1 MNSKKYAFGALI
13 VLVILAASMT
23 GCAGDEAEV
32 ATEVEVAEVATAAD
46 VAEVATEAEEIEATE
61 EAALLGDP
69 ENGRIIYE
77 LGPEGVFETTC
88 TSCHRL
94 SDLGDTGPGF
104 EGIADRAATR
114 VSGLSA
120 EEYIR
125 QSIAD
130 PEAYIVEG
138 DWLGVVMPTTYAE
151 LYSEQD
157 IADLIAFLLTQ

>member
-1 MNSKKYAFGALI
+1 M
-13 VLVILAASMT
+13 VLVLLAASMT

-46 VAEVATEAEEIEATE
+46 VAEVTTEAEE
-61 EAALLGDP
+61 AAPAGDP

-120 EEYIR
+120 EEYLR
-125 QSIAD
+125 QSIED
-130 PEAYIVEG
+130 PEAYVVEG
-138 DWLGVVMPTTYAE
+138 DWQGVVMPTNYAE

-157 IADLIAFLLTQ
+157 INDLIAFLLTQ